1 MSSHRA
7 LRFGIVLGGVLA
19 SIGAVGWTVLRQ
31 ARQAAGRAG
40 IT

>member
-7 LRFGIVLGGVLA
+7 LRFGMVLGGVLA
-19 SIGAVGWTVLRQ
+19 SIGAVCWPVLRQ

>member
-1 MSSHRA
+1 MGSHRA
-7 LRFGIVLGGVLA
+7 IRFGMVLGGVLA
-19 SIGAVGWTVLRQ
+19 SIGAVYWPVLRQ

>member
-1 MSSHRA
+1 MSSRRV
-7 LRFGIVLGGVLA
+7 LRFVMVLGGVLA
-19 SIGAVGWTVLRQ
+19 SIGAVGWPVLRQ

>member
-7 LRFGIVLGGVLA
+7 LRFGMILGGMLV
-19 SIGAVGWTVLRQ
+19 SIGAVCWPVLRQ
-31 ARQAAGRAG
+31 AKQAAGRAG

>member
-1 MSSHRA
+1 MNSHRS

-19 SIGAVGWTVLRQ
+19 SIGAVGWPALRQ
-31 ARQAAGRAG
+31 ARQSAGRAG

>member
-1 MSSHRA
+1 MSAHRL
-7 LRFGIVLGGVLA
+7 LRFAIILGGMLA
-19 SIGAVGWTVLRQ
+19 SIGAVGWPVLRQ

>member
-1 MSSHRA
+1 MSSQRA
-7 LRFGIVLGGVLA
+7 IRFGIILGGVLA
-19 SIGAVGWTVLRQ
+19 SIGAVGWPVLHQ